1 MKTFV
6 GLLMVILMLGGVLYQ
21 LVSGK
26 LLGRNW
32 RPFSSRNERPA
43 MYWTAVSLETV
54 GALAILYGVLHAA
67 H

>member
-1 MKTFV
+1 MKTFF
-6 GLLMVILMLGGVLYQ
+6 GLLIVTLMLGGALCQ
-21 LVSGK
+21 FVSGK

-43 MYWTAVSLETV
+43 MDWTAIRLETV